1 MNSRTTLNQT
11 SKVAL
16 NNSTNYMQGGASMN
30 EYDKN
35 VKDERYYRHKARKYH
50 FKTQQK
56 LKQMMNNGLSVPP
69 GYEQYLQP
77 FSG

>member
-11 SKVAL
+11 STLGGL
-16 NNSTNYMQGGASMN
+16 NTNNLQGGASMN
-30 EYDKN
+30 EYDRN

-56 LKQMMNNGLSVPP
+56 LKQMINNGLSVPV